1 MITARMSALFPGRLF
16 ATLRHMQT
24 VTPYLL
30 YEDAA
35 AALEFLQRAFGFQE
49 IRRIPAPGGHVS
61 HAEIR
66 LGDGCVDLGQPEEPT
81 SPRRLGGT
89 AVLIYVVVD
98 DVDAHFAQAKA
109 AGADIIDEP
118 ADQDYG
124 DRRYAARDPEGHVW
138 YFAQPLP
145 G

>member
-1 MITARMSALFPGRLF
+1 V
-16 ATLRHMQT
+16 QT

-49 IRRIPAPGGHVS
+49 IRRMEAPDGHVS
-61 HAEIR
+61 HAEMRI
-66 LGDGCVDLGQPEEPT
+66 GSGEVHVGQPDEPI

-89 AVLIYVVVD
+89 AVLLYVVVE
-98 DVDAHFAQAKA
+98 DVDAHFARARA
-109 AGADIIDEP
+109 EGAEIIDEP
-118 ADQDYG
+118 ADQHYG

-138 YFAQPLP
+138 YFAGPIT

>member
-1 MITARMSALFPGRLF
+1 
-16 ATLRHMQT
+16 MQT

-35 AALEFLQRAFGFQE
+35 AALEFLQRAFAFQE
-49 IRRIPAPGGHVS
+49 ITRMETPDGRVS
-61 HAEIR
+61 HAEMRI
-66 LGDGCVDLGQPEEPT
+66 GNGEVHLGQPDEPT

-89 AVLIYVVVD
+89 AVLVYVVVE

-109 AGADIIDEP
+109 AGAKIVDEP
-118 ADQDYG
+118 ADQHYG
-124 DRRYAARDPEGHVW
+124 DRRYAAHDPEGHVW
-138 YFAQPLP
+138 YFAQPTA

>member
-1 MITARMSALFPGRLF
+1 V
-16 ATLRHMQT
+16 QT
-24 VTPYLL
+24 VTPHLL

-49 IRRIPAPGGHVS
+49 IRRMTAADGRVN
-61 HAEIR
+61 HAEIQ
-66 LGDGCVDLGQPEEPT
+66 LGDGRVDLGQPDEPT

-89 AVLIYVVVD
+89 AVLIYVVVE
-98 DVDAHFAQAKA
+98 DVDAHFAQAQA
-109 AGADIIDEP
+109 AGAEIIDEP

-124 DRRYAARDPEGHVW
+124 DRRYAARDLEGHVW